1 MIENLADK
9 RSILKRLSTF
19 MPGSR
24 VDVKVFSSFKN
35 IGAREV
41 VVGRMKSHRRL
52 SLSLENPLGKARENG
67 LLFIFRL
74 RLKRGQGTLV
84 MGRHQK
90 NMVKMYRKPTTEL
103 HDHDP
108 LTIQYL
114 RSNRNPI
121 YKHDSS
127 TPSQIT

>member
-1 MIENLADK
+1 MKAAAWRRDKVRPKLISWNETDLIENLTDK

-24 VDVKVFSSFKN
+24 VDAKVFSSFKN

-52 SLSLENPLGKARENG
+52 NLSLENPLGKARENG

-74 RLKRGQGTLV
+74 RLKRGQRTLV

-90 NMVKMYRKPTTEL
+90 NMVKMYKKSTTGL
-103 HDHDP
+103 HDH
-108 LTIQYL
+108 
-114 RSNRNPI
+114 
-121 YKHDSS
+121 
-127 TPSQIT
+127 